1 MTGNPTSAHSR
12 NYRNSLW
19 FIASALIALGVYLTM
34 IRFMHA
40 EWLSRAGCLV
50 VMLGIWSGIGGVL
63 QERLFFMRSKHL
75 RRNAITAAKARLHE
89 EGGDADRIE
98 KELGEI
104 NTVFDNQIADAT
116 QNIRLSIGILE
127 LSLLITGTFLWGF
140 GDLIM
145 QFAVGA

>member
-1 MTGNPTSAHSR
+1 
-12 NYRNSLW
+12 
-19 FIASALIALGVYLTM
+19 
-34 IRFMHA
+34 
-40 EWLSRAGCLV
+40 
-50 VMLGIWSGIGGVL
+50 MLGIWSGIGGVL